1 MNDFWIMMFRTL
13 ILYFFI
19 MFSMRI
25 MGKREIGKLSVFD
38 LVVSIII
45 AEIAA
50 FTIDDPKLEF
60 YKGVFPILLLVGIQI
75 LISYLSLKSK
85 SFRDIVEGKSTILIE
100 KGRINDREM
109 ARHRYNM
116 DDLLVQLREKNIS
129 NLADVEFAFLEPSG
143 KLSVIKKPEKMPVTL
158 SDLGLP
164 PKEDGM
170 PLPVIVDGEVLD
182 ENLEK
187 LGKTRLWLKQQLKP
201 FGSTDFQKVL
211 FASADSYGRLYVDYK
226 DPPPQS

>member
-60 YKGVFPILLLVGIQI
+60 YKGIFPILLLVTIQI

-85 SFRDIVEGKSTILIE
+85 SFREIVEGKSTILIE
-100 KGRINDREM
+100 KGKINDREM

-116 DDLLVQLREKNIS
+116 DDLLIQLREKNIS
-129 NLADVEFAFLEPSG
+129 NLSDVEFAFLEPSG

-164 PKEDGM
+164 PKEEGM

-201 FGSTDFQKVL
+201 FGSTDFQKVM
-211 FASADSYGRLYVDYK
+211 FASADPYGRLYVDYK
-226 DPPPQS
+226 DPPQT

>member
-1 MNDFWIMMFRTL
+1 MQEFWIMMFRTL

-50 FTIDDPKLEF
+50 FTIDDPKLEL

-85 SFRDIVEGKSTILIE
+85 TFRDIVEGKSTILIE
-100 KGRINDREM
+100 KGKINDREM
-109 ARHRYNM
+109 ARHRYNV
-116 DDLLVQLREKNIS
+116 DDLLIQLREKNIG

-158 SDLGLP
+158 ADLGLP
-164 PKEDGM
+164 PKDHGM
-170 PLPVIVDGEVLD
+170 PLPVIVDGEVMD
-182 ENLEK
+182 ENLKK

-201 FGSTDFQKVL
+201 FGSTDFQKIL
-211 FASADSYGRLYVDYK
+211 FASTDEYGRLYVDYK
-226 DPPPQS
+226 DPPKS